1 MPTTVRAAGVDTRL
15 PQYLDEANAGDF
27 VSLDLRVTIPVSSYL
42 YRYDCCFMTNT
53 RWRVDIR
60 SPLDLLFDCNG
71 YQGLCLVFMEFR
83 ILTRMPLMASYPYQ
97 CLRPSDGNSVCELK
111 HLNTNRRPFLGFI
124 YWFESQGSSFSPSQV
139 LPNYRSGASAL

>member
-1 MPTTVRAAGVDTRL
+1 MPTMVRAAGVDTRL

-27 VSLDLRVTIPVSSYL
+27 VSLDLRVPIPVSSYL
-42 YRYDCCFMTNT
+42 YRDDCCFMTNT

-71 YQGLCLVFMEFR
+71 YQGLCLVFTEFR

-97 CLRPSDGNSVCELK
+97 CLRPND
-111 HLNTNRRPFLGFI
+111 
-124 YWFESQGSSFSPSQV
+124 
-139 LPNYRSGASAL
+139 